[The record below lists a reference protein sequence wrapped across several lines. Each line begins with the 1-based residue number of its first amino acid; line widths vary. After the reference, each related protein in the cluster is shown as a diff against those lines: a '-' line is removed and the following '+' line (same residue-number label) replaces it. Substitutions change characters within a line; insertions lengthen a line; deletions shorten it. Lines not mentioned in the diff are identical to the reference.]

1 MLSLG
6 YPKTNF
12 QVANNVAYNQL
23 LQHLK
28 ERIECTRDE
37 NIIERPITP
46 ADDNQ
51 KQMAFKVRC
60 TDDTKQWFFFAI

>member
-1 MLSLG
+1 MKTVYIQIGMLSLG

-12 QVANNVAYNQL
+12 QVANDVAYNQL
-23 LQHLK
+23 KQHLK

-46 ADDNQ
+46 GDNNQ
-51 KQMAFKVRC
+51 KQMAFKVR
-60 TDDTKQWFFFAI
+60 